1 MGAFG
6 RLQWYV
12 QILIVVA
19 VVGGLGFLVWNQVLQ
34 PISIDNETKARQK
47 ADLQIKVE
55 KMVQLKAKYEQ
66 FKKESAALETQLEE
80 LKKVLPQDKEIE
92 HILSQVQ
99 QAARNS
105 GLRIQQGVSKPVVDH
120 DIYSEWPMEMQ
131 VTGTYHNLGAFLE
144 NIRQLPRIVNV
155 GKLRVD
161 SRTGPETEDGIANS
175 IAATYEATTFVYR
188 EPEAPAAET
197 AKAKTAETAKAK
209 K

>member
-19 VVGGLGFLVWNQVLQ
+19 VVGGLGFLVWSQVLQ
-34 PISIDNETKARQK
+34 PIAIENETKARQK

-66 FKKESAALETQLEE
+66 FKKESAALEGQLEE

-105 GLRIQQGVSKPVVDH
+105 GLRIQSGVSKPVVDH
-120 DIYSEWPMEMQ
+120 DVYSEWPLEMQ
-131 VTGTYHNLGAFLE
+131 VVGTYHNLGAFLE
-144 NIRQLPRIVNV
+144 SIRQLPRIVNV

-161 SRTGPETEDGIANS
+161 GRSGPENEEGTANS

-188 EPEAPAAET
+188 EPESAPAAET
-197 AKAKTAETAKAK
+197 AKAKK
-209 K
+209 

>member
-12 QILIVVA
+12 QILIVAA
-19 VVGGLGFLVWNQVLQ
+19 VCGGLGYLVWNQVLQ
-34 PISIDNETKARQK
+34 PISIDNEVKARQK
-47 ADLQIKVE
+47 ADLQVKVD
-55 KMVQLKAKYEQ
+55 KLVQLKARYEQ
-66 FKKESAALETQLEE
+66 FKKESAALELQLEE

-99 QAARNS
+99 SAARNS

-120 DIYSEWPMEMQ
+120 DVYSEWPLEMQ
-131 VTGTYHNLGAFLE
+131 VLGTYHNLGAFLE
-144 NIRQLPRIVNV
+144 SIRRLPRIVNV

-161 SRTGPETEDGIANS
+161 SRSGPESEDGIANS

-188 EPEAPAAET
+188 EAETAPAAET
-197 AKAKTAETAKAK
+197 AKAKK
-209 K
+209 